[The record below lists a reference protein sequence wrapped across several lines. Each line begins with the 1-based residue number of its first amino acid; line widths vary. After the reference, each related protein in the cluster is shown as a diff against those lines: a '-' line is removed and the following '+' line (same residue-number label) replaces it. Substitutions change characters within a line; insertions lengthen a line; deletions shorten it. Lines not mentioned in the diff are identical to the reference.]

1 MRSILVLLFSLLLT
15 SCGKTQEK
23 KENNEQLPEQE
34 VEPISLESSKERG
47 AVLYEDFCIQCHM
60 PNGQGVTGTFPPLAG
75 SDWLKSKRTESIH
88 AVKYGQQGP
97 IEVNGVTYN
106 GIMTRMGLDDNE
118 VADVLNYVM
127 NSWGNSESELV
138 TPQEV
143 SLVEK

>member
-1 MRSILVLLFSLLLT
+1 MRFVLVVLYSLLLT
-15 SCGKTQEK
+15 ICGKTQEK
-23 KENNEQLPEQE
+23 KETDEQSPEKE
-34 VEPISLESSKERG
+34 VQPISLESSMEKG

-75 SDWLKSKRTESIH
+75 SDWLQSKRTKSIH

-106 GIMTRMGLDDNE
+106 GIMTRIGLDDNE

-127 NSWGNSESELV
+127 NSWGNSEPEMV

-143 SLVEK
+143 SRVEK

>member
-1 MRSILVLLFSLLLT
+1 MLIG
-15 SCGKTQEK
+15 CGNKTEEK
-23 KENNEQLPEQE
+23 KEADQPVAEIN
-34 VEPISLESSKERG
+34 VEPISLESSMERG

-75 SDWLKSKRTESIH
+75 SDWLKTKRTESIY
-88 AVKYGQQGP
+88 AVKFGQQGP

-127 NSWGNSESELV
+127 NSWGNSEPEIV

-143 SLVEK
+143 SRVEK